1 MFADYEYYTESFGG
15 SKIKDEAEYK
25 YLAQQADRYI
35 MRYTSVVSNDTKDCE
50 GALAE
55 YLQGNN
61 ITSGITSE
69 TIPSAYSV
77 TYNTKNKDTFMSEIN
92 AILELYLGDK
102 FSAVGIVKLVG

>member
-1 MFADYEYYTESFGG
+1 MFADFNYYQNVYGGTQIKTES
-15 SKIKDEAEYK
+15 EYN
-25 YLAQQADRYI
+25 YLAQKADRYI
-35 MRYTSVVSNDTKDCE
+35 LQYTQEVSADTKDCE

-55 YLQGNN
+55 YLQNN
-61 ITSGITSE
+61 SASKGIASE

-77 TYNTKNKDTFMSEIN
+77 TYNTKGQATFMSEIN

>member
-1 MFADYEYYTESFGG
+1 MFADFNYYQTNFFGTQ
-15 SKIKDEAEYK
+15 IKTEAEYN

-35 MRYTSVVSNDTKDCE
+35 MRYTEEVSKDTKDCE

-55 YLQGNN
+55 YLQSN
-61 ITSGITSE
+61 SASRGIASE

-77 TYNTKNKDTFMSEIN
+77 TYNTKDRATFMSEIG
-92 AILELYLGDK
+92 AILELYLGSR